1 MNSIVCETDWLR
13 DVIKGVIAFRK
24 CPPTATVMA
33 KKFSAMTRMEIL
45 AFQIIKKPQGI
56 HAKFVMV

>member
-1 MNSIVCETDWLR
+1 VKQIGFEMSSKALSHFAN
-13 DVIKGVIAFRK
+13 A
-24 CPPTATVMA
+24 PTATVMA